1 MDIFRFLKT
10 SRIETKPESFNKRS
24 IMKNLRY
31 LSNVTTLS
39 LDSEKCIGC
48 GICKTVCPHAIFE
61 MEDKKAVITD
71 LDACMECGACELNC
85 PSKALSVK
93 PGVG

>member
-1 MDIFRFLKT
+1 MDIFRFLII
-10 SRIETKPESFNKRS
+10 SHIVTKPENLIRS

-31 LSNVTTLS
+31 ISNVTTLT